1 MSILTSFLPIIT
13 FVSTYVGS
21 GIYFSYLGVEKA
33 FYQVS
38 PIASIFPAIF
48 CAWLFFK
55 GNVADRMKAFIDGM
69 RHPDIITMCILF
81 FLAGAFGTVTA
92 SIGSVNA
99 LVHLAISTIP
109 SQFLIIGIFIACA
122 LISTAI
128 GTSMGTIATCAP
140 LAAGLAQSGA
150 FSMTLAMATVVGGS
164 MFGDSLSMI
173 SDTTIAAVL
182 SQGADMKKKFKINA
196 IVAVIAA
203 LVTIGILFIV
213 SRDGGI
219 VEHHSVSALLIF
231 PYIFLIVLAFLG
243 INPFVVLFLALLV
256 AWVVGY
262 IDHSYSLLEFGKDID
277 VGCKSMHEIA
287 LLSLLIGGLSGLS
300 SSALILIAQLI
311 ERSIGSFKSKR
322 AGQYVIG
329 ALVGLCDLF
338 MANNTIAIIF
348 SGKIAKDI
356 ANRHDIPSHYTA
368 AWLDVFSCVIQGLIP
383 YGAQVLLASSIGGVS
398 PLSII
403 SEIYYCYI
411 LFFVAVIYIA
421 TQKKLFL

>member
-1 MSILTSFLPIIT
+1 MNIFFSFLPIIS
-13 FVSTYVGS
+13 FIGTYVGS
-21 GIYFSYLGVEKA
+21 GIYFSYLGVDKA

-38 PIASIFPAIF
+38 PIAAIMPALF
-48 CAWLFFK
+48 CAWIFFK
-55 GNVADRMKAFIDGM
+55 GNTSDRMKAFIDGV
-69 RHPDIITMCILF
+69 RHPDIITMCVLF
-81 FLAGAFGTVTA
+81 FLAGSFGSVTS
-92 SIGSVNA
+92 SIGSVDA
-99 LVHLAISTIP
+99 LVNMAISTIP

-140 LAAGLAQSGA
+140 LAAGLAHSGV

-196 IVAVIAA
+196 IVALIAA
-203 LVTIGILFIV
+203 FITIGILLML
-213 SRDGGI
+213 SHDGVI
-219 VEHHSVSALLIF
+219 VEHHSASLLLVF

-243 INPFVVLFLALLV
+243 INPFVVLFLALVV

-277 VGCKSMHEIA
+277 AGCKGMHEIA
-287 LLSLLIGGLSGLS
+287 LLSLLIGGLSSLS
-300 SSALILIAQLI
+300 SSAINFISLFI
-311 ERSIGSFKSKR
+311 ERCIGSLKSKR
-322 AGQYVIG
+322 AGQYTIG
-329 ALVGLCDLF
+329 FLVGLCDLF

-356 ANRHDIPSHYTA
+356 AQRQAIPSHYTA
-368 AWLDVFSCVIQGLIP
+368 AWLDIFSCVTQGLIP

-403 SEIYYCYI
+403 SEIYYCYA
-411 LFFVAVIYIA
+411 LFVVAVIYIG
-421 TQKKLFL
+421 TQKKLLI